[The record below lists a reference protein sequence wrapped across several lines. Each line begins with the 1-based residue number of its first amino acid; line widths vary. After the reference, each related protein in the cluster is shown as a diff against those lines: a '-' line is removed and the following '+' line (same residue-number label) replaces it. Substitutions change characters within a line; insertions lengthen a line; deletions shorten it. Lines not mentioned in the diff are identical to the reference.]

1 LRAEIL
7 NQNHLREE
15 SESHNNNLKKLI
27 LEMRE
32 RGIAYV
38 PIQNDDLDNKLA
50 NFINSR
56 DDADK
61 WR

>member
-1 LRAEIL
+1 
-7 NQNHLREE
+7 
-15 SESHNNNLKKLI
+15 
-27 LEMRE
+27 MRE

-61 WR
+61 WRQLIVREGEGVY